1 MITKLFRTSMLHIY
15 FSIQVSKYV
24 VNGDE
29 ILAMHNNLGFKVWTI
44 MTWDS
49 FQSLISL
56 VKLECLGEILNCF
69 EFDLSFLMW
78 REFHHIVNLVLMFL
92 KKLFMFFH
100 RCSCLVDEGDG
111 QLIRFVCIVWCH
123 GH

>member
-44 MTWDS
+44 MT
-49 FQSLISL
+49 
-56 VKLECLGEILNCF
+56 
-69 EFDLSFLMW
+69 
-78 REFHHIVNLVLMFL
+78 
-92 KKLFMFFH
+92 
-100 RCSCLVDEGDG
+100 
-111 QLIRFVCIVWCH
+111 
-123 GH
+123 